1 LNPSL
6 LQHDK
11 MRLLTSF
18 SHRAGLPAHL
28 QHELGGHV
36 ALEMRVDKE
45 RPDLLEDFPHH
56 LRAQV
61 LRHQYRALVA
71 NTYIFQGCSPAFLDQ
86 VVSLLDAMLSR
97 DSLLMRTHAYFC
109 HCLGRQINPSRGE

>member
-1 LNPSL
+1 

-36 ALEMRVDKE
+36 ALEMRIDKE
-45 RPDLLEDFPHH
+45 RPNLLEDFPHH

-71 NTYIFQGCSPAFLDQ
+71 DTYIFQGCSPAFLDQ
-86 VVSLLDAMLSR
+86 IVSLLHVVLSR
-97 DSLLMRTHAYFC
+97 DSLLKRTRM
-109 HCLGRQINPSRGE
+109 HCLGRHINPSRGE

>member
-1 LNPSL
+1 
-6 LQHDK
+6 

-18 SHRAGLPAHL
+18 SHRAGLPKHL

-61 LRHQYRALVA
+61 LRHQYRALVEG
-71 NTYIFQGCSPAFLDQ
+71 TYIFKDCSPAFLDQ
-86 VVSLLDAMLSR
+86 IVREFVVWV
-97 DSLLMRTHAYFC
+97 
-109 HCLGRQINPSRGE
+109 